1 MLSYSY
7 CTDHFMELLMDAL
20 EGKGQPSEK
29 AGIKAYFLPVASV
42 NVNFLPLLVLVSYYR
57 TSTVKYGELVEFPL
71 LSPKKIL
78 SQHLQ
83 CLCEA
88 SFPRNLGGA
97 SPPSHC

>member
-1 MLSYSY
+1 
-7 CTDHFMELLMDAL
+7 MELLMDAL

-29 AGIKAYFLPVASV
+29 VGIKAYFLSVASV
-42 NVNFLPLLVLVSYYR
+42 NMNFLPRLVLVSYYR
-57 TSTVKYGELVEFPL
+57 TSTVKYGELGEVEFPL
-71 LSPKKIL
+71 LSPKEIL

-83 CLCEA
+83 CLCEV